1 MDNPS
6 FLILGSA
13 AAEGVPAFFCN
24 CRVCREA
31 AARGGREIRGRTAY
45 NFGGILQID
54 FGPDMLQAFQRF
66 YPRLNCMRHL
76 LITHAH
82 EDHLDP
88 GELWYRGLGFSRLP
102 ADTPPLVIHGASA
115 VFERVKREMAATLT
129 SFRGR
134 ARLLERANLA
144 FHEIAPF
151 QTFELPDIGATVRTF
166 SANHAPDLDSMLFL
180 ITMGGRTVFIG
191 NDSGVFPKETMDAL
205 KTLAGKVHVDI
216 FVIDCCGAFLENW
229 REHHMSADV
238 NLEVF
243 DELEKMGF
251 IDAKTIKVVNHF
263 SHNGKATHAELCDFF
278 EPKGVIVGYDGLE
291 L

>member
-1 MDNPS
+1 MDKPS

-13 AAEGVPAFFCN
+13 AAEGIPAYFCD

-45 NFGGILQID
+45 NFGGVLQVD

-66 YPRLNCMRHL
+66 YPRLNAMRHL
-76 LITHAH
+76 LVTHAH
-82 EDHLDP
+82 EDHLAP
-88 GELWYRGLGFSRLP
+88 GELWYRAEGYSHIP
-102 ADTPPLVIHGASA
+102 ADEPPLIIHGAPA
-115 VFERVKREMAATLT
+115 AFERIRREITPTLPNQA
-129 SFRGR
+129 GV
-134 ARLLERANLA
+134 LEQAHIA

-151 QTFELPDIGATVRTF
+151 QTFEIPDIGATVRTF
-166 SANHAPDLDSMLFL
+166 SANHAPGLNAMLFL
-180 ITMGGRTVFIG
+180 ITMGGKTVFIG
-191 NDSGVFPKETMDAL
+191 NDTGVFPKETMDAL
-205 KTLAGKVHVDI
+205 KALAGQVHVDI
-216 FVIDCCGAFLENW
+216 FVMDCCGAFLSNW

-243 DELEKMGF
+243 AELENMDF

-263 SHNGKATHAELCDFF
+263 SHNSDATHAELCDFF
-278 EPKGVIVGYDGLE
+278 EPKGIVVGYDGLE